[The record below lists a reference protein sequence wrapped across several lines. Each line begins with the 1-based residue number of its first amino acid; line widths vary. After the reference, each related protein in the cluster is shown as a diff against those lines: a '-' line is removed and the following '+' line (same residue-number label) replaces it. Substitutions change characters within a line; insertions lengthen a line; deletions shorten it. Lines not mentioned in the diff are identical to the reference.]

1 MATKTYNIDINVQ
14 SKTLGQLEDQLSQVN
29 EELKQV
35 DRNSEAFKNLTKEA
49 QSLNAEIK
57 RTNTEI
63 EGFTFE
69 KKIEAAD
76 GAVKLMAG
84 SLASVV
90 GVLGTLGIES
100 EAFGDLER
108 KAASAIAVAIGIKDV
123 SEGIQRLSPALKAAG
138 VAFQNFGKV
147 TKTALITTG
156 VGLFVV
162 AIGTIASYWDDIK
175 IAIGLTKDEN
185 EKLNDSFEK
194 TLGYSDDI
202 ITLLRLEKG
211 ILALKEEDQ
220 EEINKKLLKEL
231 EAQIAITEQMILQNE
246 IALQEK
252 EEENSKITRWEKIKM
267 LFNQATGNLTGY
279 AVEYAKAVDPK
290 SEETEALEGIIQG
303 AKQRLLELKT
313 DVVTTENEI
322 VQNRQVN
329 TVNTVV
335 GVTEFAGKM
344 AEIFVNANKIT
355 TSVSDATGEALAKN
369 KEDYLQGIR
378 EQNAAD
384 QARQQVLLE
393 TAGALG
399 GLSMALGQGT
409 AAGKAAAVAEIAL
422 TTGVGF
428 AQALDIAQK
437 SARGTGPAAAFAF
450 PIFYATQIAAVLGAI
465 GQAKEIIS
473 GVQGGPAVPVVNQ
486 GSIPQTPTLSE
497 EAIPVADP
505 TATAA
510 VRAYV
515 VAGDTRSAAEAEAK
529 IQTRRTFG
537 S

>member
-14 SKTLGQLEDQLSQVN
+14 SKTLGQLEDQLAQVN

-49 QSLNAEIK
+49 QSLTAEIK
-57 RTNTEI
+57 RTNTQI

-138 VAFQNFGKV
+138 LAFTRFGAV

-175 IAIGLTKDEN
+175 VAIGLTKDEN
-185 EKLNDSFEK
+185 EKLNDSFEES
-194 TLGYSDDI
+194 LGYSEDTL
-202 ITLLRLEKG
+202 TLLRLEKG
-211 ILALKEEDQ
+211 LLETKGEDQ
-220 EEINKKLLKEL
+220 EAVNKKILKEL
-231 EAQIAITEQMILQNE
+231 EAQVAITEQMILQNE
-246 IALQEK
+246 IALK
-252 EEENSKITRWEKIKM
+252 EEEEENAKITRWEKIKM

-279 AVEYAKAVDPK
+279 AKEYAKAVDPK
-290 SEETEALEGIIQG
+290 SEETEAIEEIIQSSKEKL
-303 AKQRLLELKT
+303 AQLKI
-313 DVVTTENEI
+313 DIVTTENDI

-329 TVNTVV
+329 TINTVK

-344 AEIFVNANKIT
+344 AEVFTNSNKIT
-355 TSVSDATGEALAKN
+355 TDVSDATGEALAKN

-384 QARQQVLLE
+384 QARQQVLLQ
-393 TAGALG
+393 TAAALG

-422 TTGVGF
+422 ATGVGF
-428 AQALDIAQK
+428 ANALDIAQR
-437 SARGTGPAAAFAF
+437 SAKGTGPAAAFAF

-486 GSIPQTPTLSE
+486 GSVPQAPTVPQ
-497 EAIPVADP
+497 EAVPVADP
-505 TATAA
+505 SATAA

-515 VAGDTRSAAEAEAK
+515 VAGDTRSANEAEAK

-537 S
+537 N

>member
-194 TLGYSDDI
+194 TLG
-202 ITLLRLEKG
+202 
-211 ILALKEEDQ
+211 
-220 EEINKKLLKEL
+220 
-231 EAQIAITEQMILQNE
+231 
-246 IALQEK
+246 
-252 EEENSKITRWEKIKM
+252 
-267 LFNQATGNLTGY
+267 
-279 AVEYAKAVDPK
+279 
-290 SEETEALEGIIQG
+290 
-303 AKQRLLELKT
+303 
-313 DVVTTENEI
+313 
-322 VQNRQVN
+322 
-329 TVNTVV
+329 
-335 GVTEFAGKM
+335 
-344 AEIFVNANKIT
+344 
-355 TSVSDATGEALAKN
+355 
-369 KEDYLQGIR
+369 
-378 EQNAAD
+378 
-384 QARQQVLLE
+384 
-393 TAGALG
+393 
-399 GLSMALGQGT
+399 LSL
-409 AAGKAAAVAEIAL
+409 IH
-422 TTGVGF
+422 
-428 AQALDIAQK
+428 I
-437 SARGTGPAAAFAF
+437 
-450 PIFYATQIAAVLGAI
+450 
-465 GQAKEIIS
+465 
-473 GVQGGPAVPVVNQ
+473 
-486 GSIPQTPTLSE
+486 
-497 EAIPVADP
+497 
-505 TATAA
+505 
-510 VRAYV
+510 
-515 VAGDTRSAAEAEAK
+515 
-529 IQTRRTFG
+529 
-537 S
+537 

>member
-14 SKTLGQLEDQLSQVN
+14 SKTLGQLEDKLSQVN

-35 DRNSEAFKNLTKEA
+35 DRNSEAFKNLTREA
-49 QSLNAEIK
+49 QSLNAEIA

-69 KKIEAAD
+69 KKITAAN

-84 SLASVV
+84 SLATVV
-90 GVLGTLGIES
+90 GTLGVLGVES

-123 SEGIQRLSPALKAAG
+123 SEGIQELSPAIRAAG
-138 VAFQNFGKV
+138 VAFQNFGKMTRV
-147 TKTALITTG
+147 ALITTG

-162 AIGTIASYWDDIK
+162 AIGTIAAYWDDIK
-175 IAIGLTKDEN
+175 VAIGLTVDEN
-185 EKLNDSFEK
+185 QKLNDSFEEE
-194 TLGYSDDI
+194 LGYSEDI
-202 ITLLRLEKG
+202 LNILKLEKG
-211 ILALKEEDQ
+211 ILGLKEEDQ
-220 EEINKKLLKEL
+220 EGINKKILKEL
-231 EAQIAITEQMILQNE
+231 EAQVAITEQMILQNE

-252 EEENSKITRWEKIKM
+252 EEENSKISRWEKIKM

-279 AVEYAKAVDPK
+279 AKEYAKAVDPK
-290 SEETEALEGIIQG
+290 SEETAALEEIIQG
-303 AKQRLLELKT
+303 SKEKLLNLKA
-313 DVVTTENEI
+313 DILTTENEI

-329 TVNTVV
+329 TVNTIV

-344 AEIFVNANKIT
+344 AEVFTNSNKIT
-355 TSVSDATGEALAKN
+355 TDVSDATAEALKAN
-369 KEDYLQGIR
+369 KDDYLEGIR
-378 EQNAAD
+378 AQNAAD
-384 QARQQVLLE
+384 LARQQVLLQ
-393 TAGALG
+393 TATALG

-422 TTGVGF
+422 STGVGF
-428 AQALDIAQK
+428 ANALEIAQK
-437 SARGTGPAAAFAF
+437 SAKGTGPAAAFAF

-486 GSIPQTPTLSE
+486 GSIPQAPSIQE

-505 TATAA
+505 SATAA

-515 VAGDTRSAAEAEAK
+515 VAGDTRSADEAEAK